1 MVAAPRPRAAPV
13 PLNPAPEGP
22 SFSQPMYRSQPFDA
36 RLVASR
42 SLSPFVRELVF
53 ERVDGAAFQFL
64 PGQWVNLV
72 LPLPSGEIKR
82 AYSIASAPSESPRFE
97 LAITHVTGGP
107 GSEYLHRLDEGAELR
122 AIGPQGLFTRATTE
136 EMPSLFICTGTGV
149 TPFRSMI
156 KAAIAAGSN
165 APLWLLFGARYADD
179 ILYRDE
185 FEALARE
192 LPNFRYVVTLSQGG
206 AEWGGLRGYV
216 QAHVPEL
223 WAALRDKGGGA
234 EPHAYICGLE
244 RMVGSVKQLLR
255 DDLQVHRKH
264 VHTERYD

>member
-1 MVAAPRPRAAPV
+1 
-13 PLNPAPEGP
+13 
-22 SFSQPMYRSQPFDA
+22 MYRAEPFDA

-42 SLSPFVRELVF
+42 RLSPSVREFVF
-53 ERVDGAAFQFL
+53 ERVDGAAFQFT

-72 LPLPSGEIKR
+72 LPLPTGEIKR
-82 AYSIASAPSESPRFE
+82 AYSIASAPSDAPRFE

-107 GSEYLHRLDEGAELR
+107 GSEFLHRMEEGATLR
-122 AIGPQGLFTRATTE
+122 AIGPQGLFTRAPSE
-136 EMPSLFICTGTGV
+136 DLPSLFVSTGTGV

-156 KAAIAAGSN
+156 KAAIAAGSK
-165 APLWLLFGARYADD
+165 APLWLLFGARYEED
-179 ILYRDE
+179 ILYREE

-192 LPNFRYVVTLSQGG
+192 LPGFRYVITLSQGG
-206 AEWGGLRGYV
+206 PSWSGLRGYV

-223 WAALRDKGGGA
+223 WAELRSASGGG

-255 DDLQVHRKH
+255 EDLQVHRKH